1 MRGRAAVATRRVG
14 GSRAETAMLSPHT
27 GHQGTPLHYHVPN
40 DTWEEGT
47 WSEWAQWP
55 LRVPGWYNVEK
66 QPLNRP
72 VFKRSE
78 SGKISIVPD
87 LNG

>member
-1 MRGRAAVATRRVG
+1 M
-14 GSRAETAMLSPHT
+14 PHE
-27 GHQGTPLHYHVPN
+27 
-40 DTWEEGT
+40 TWEEGT

-72 VFKRSE
+72 AFKRAGSGE
-78 SGKISIVPD
+78 SGEIGDIEIIPD